1 MMNMPMESRTINGDT
16 KKKVLKIVIIAV
28 FALAIIANGVQ
39 GYFLYKKTKACRVLD
54 SIIQNKSNC
63 DKCPEPAQVETPATT
78 TEPTTTTPTTTT
90 PKSKSKP
97 KSSTPSSD
105 SGSGSSSGS
114 GTTPEP
120 VIPPPP
126 PPSD

>member
-1 MMNMPMESRTINGDT
+1 MNTPMENRTFQSD
-16 KKKVLKIVIIAV
+16 KKKKILKIAIIVVLA
-28 FALAIIANGVQ
+28 FAIIANGIQ
-39 GYFLYKKTKACRVLD
+39 GYLMYKKTKAYRVLD

-63 DKCPEPAQVETPATT
+63 DKCPEPAQAETPVT

-97 KSSTPSSD
+97 KSSTPSTDTS
-105 SGSGSSSGS
+105 SGSSSGS
-114 GTTPEP
+114 GTIPET